1 MNRFAARLQKL
12 ECSAHTPPAINVVIY
27 TMWRRGADGPETTGE
42 AMAKF
47 VQRQNLP
54 MLRKPQ
60 SEATESFNARVN
72 DIVSRIE
79 AIKALPT
86 EQADAEEE
94 LLVAEIKAANNDAIA
109 FVEVGR

>member
-1 MNRFAARLQKL
+1 MNRFATRLQKL
-12 ECSAHTPPAINVVIY
+12 EGSANTLPEINVVIY
-27 TMWRRGADGPETTGE
+27 TMWRRGADGPEATGE

-60 SEATESFNARVN
+60 KEATESFNERV
-72 DIVSRIE
+72 DAIALRIE

-86 EQADAEEE
+86 EQADDEG
-94 LLVAEIKAANNDAIA
+94 
-109 FVEVGR
+109 FR